1 MENKNEKLTFRPAK
15 KADSKLL
22 FNWVNEEEVRNNSFN
37 IEPVKWESH
46 VDWLCKKLE
55 SNQCKIF
62 ILEKNA
68 IAVGQIR
75 IEEEE
80 TGYWLIDYS
89 IDSNY
94 RGKGYG
100 SIILEELIHKIHNIQ
115 LKGVVKKKNIASQRV
130 FEKLSFKAKKRQ
142 DLIEY
147 TLHTK

>member
-1 MENKNEKLTFRPAK
+1 MANKDEKLALRPAK

-22 FNWVNEEEVRNNSFN
+22 FNWVNDKEVRDNSLN
-37 IEPVKWESH
+37 IEPIKWESH
-46 VDWLCKKLE
+46 LDWLYKKLE

-68 IAVGQIR
+68 IPLGQIR

-89 IDSNY
+89 IERSY

-100 SIILEELIHKIHNIQ
+100 SLIVEELINKIHNIQ
-115 LKGVVKKKNIASQRV
+115 LKGVVKKNNTASQRV
-130 FEKLSFKAKKRQ
+130 FEKLSFKAKKRKE
-142 DLIEY
+142 LIEY
-147 TLHTK
+147 TLYIK

>member
-75 IEEEE
+75 SEEE
-80 TGYWLIDYS
+80 
-89 IDSNY
+89 
-94 RGKGYG
+94 
-100 SIILEELIHKIHNIQ
+100 
-115 LKGVVKKKNIASQRV
+115 
-130 FEKLSFKAKKRQ
+130 
-142 DLIEY
+142 DLFR
-147 TLHTK
+147 